1 MKRLFR
7 LFQKENRAQDLIEY
21 ALLLCFAAL
30 AVTAA
35 MPGVVNQIASIFT
48 GVNGALTAAG
58 GSGSTANPPADPAP
72 PAAQPPADPAPPPR
86 DGGDGGDRDGH

>member
-1 MKRLFR
+1 MKRLLR
-7 LFQKENRAQDLIEY
+7 LFQKEKRAQDLIEY

-30 AVTAA
+30 AVSAA

-58 GSGSTANPPADPAP
+58 GANSSANPPANPSP
-72 PAAQPPADPAPPPR
+72 PATQPPADPSPPPR
-86 DGGDGGDRDGH
+86 GDGDGDGH